1 MRIKARLMVRPFK
14 WIAAKVFEAFWQRP
28 RGANRNCDGR
38 IEAEFVPASSVPSF
52 FWHRAKRDGLL
63 VKMNNASVVPV

>member
-1 MRIKARLMVRPFK
+1 VDRGKGFRGVLA
-14 WIAAKVFEAFWQRP
+14 ET